1 MNNRCSA
8 ITKPIRRQSS
18 IICDENGSIIVI
30 VVMLLALMSII
41 GISSTNTTITEN
53 MIVRNA
59 GIRKENLHMLDTIAA
74 EAYQRVNDVEYSDPA
89 DPTAFLTV
97 DEILPEMPGH
107 FPWVHD
113 KDVWATSGNLADW
126 YDRDFVGRVL
136 VPGNSAVPESIF
148 DPTSADPDED
158 NKIMVINN
166 RGEWDGVPNNSPIR
180 YALVGWEFVL
190 DENIAVNVP
199 GAPKLKMANLLV
211 EYVSED
217 FGVMRLIVGIKKEFS

>member
-1 MNNRCSA
+1 MKNRCSA
-8 ITKPIRRQSS
+8 TNRPIRHPSF
-18 IICDENGSIIVI
+18 ICDENGSIIVI

-53 MIVRNA
+53 LIVRNA
-59 GIRKENLHMLDTIAA
+59 GIRKENLHMVDAVAA

-107 FPWVHD
+107 FVWVHD
-113 KDVWATSGNLADW
+113 KDVWQTSGNLADW

-136 VPGNSAVPESIF
+136 VAGNSAVPESIF
-148 DPTSADPDED
+148 DPTSVDPDED

-166 RGEWDGVPNNSPIR
+166 RGEWAGDPANSPIR
-180 YALVGWEFVL
+180 YALVGWEFVT
-190 DENIAVNVP
+190 EGESIVVNQP
-199 GAPKLKMANLLV
+199 GAPTLKRANLLV